1 MVGHTHEDVDQLFS
15 CISRPLSKINALTI
29 PELMEEIHSSYTP
42 AIVVHLLSCTFD
54 VKMWMDEVAEK
65 DLSGHVEQHQFKVS
79 RNVIGQ
85 TESVF

>member
-1 MVGHTHEDVDQLFS
+1 
-15 CISRPLSKINALTI
+15 
-29 PELMEEIHSSYTP
+29 MEEIHSSYTP

-85 TESVF
+85 TESVFLRAKFTINSFVSLRVTACVSECVN